1 MCTCTK
7 SDKTPK
13 NTLTNTKMVYILDV
27 ETPIT
32 ADEMTA
38 LAEII
43 ASVKARVEKEV
54 KELYPQNMTDPVKSK
69 YFVRSFTIDSI
80 HQETMTL
87 YKFLVNNKLI

>member
-1 MCTCTK
+1 MTEFCEYT
-7 SDKTPK
+7 TP
-13 NTLTNTKMVYILDV
+13 L
-27 ETPIT
+27 T

-38 LAEII
+38 LAEVI

-80 HQETMTL
+80 HQQTMTL
-87 YKFLVNNKLI
+87 YKFLDNNKLI

>member
-1 MCTCTK
+1 
-7 SDKTPK
+7 
-13 NTLTNTKMVYILDV
+13 MVYILDV